1 MTMRAATRAVL
12 KVACGLLLAANAAA
26 REYSI
31 EELAAMPL
39 KQRGNAIA
47 DIRNGKDSDA
57 RLLALRTAATL
68 RADARRQAGEPP
80 LFGGCLRADE
90 FELGVQLALA
100 SAAFDSQAYRGL
112 ILEFRRVVKA
122 LDNALAAAQASG
134 NWQRKFAH
142 LGHWIEDWKKATD
155 PVVQEL
161 LRRTLVDQAIRASLS
176 SFEGARIYGKGAT
189 TAALRAYDEY
199 LFNRMCT
206 ADENNLNW
214 LKREVARNGWF
225 DIRRYGAAADQAAL
239 LMVQHA
245 DGDPGY
251 QAYIASLLAPKARSG
266 DTNPQNFAHLSDRI
280 SVRAGLPQEFATQME
295 CVDGEW
301 LAPNIEDP
309 ANLDARRAEMGLPPF
324 REQVE
329 QRRLLYCK
337 KQQR

>member
-1 MTMRAATRAVL
+1 MTMGAATRAVL
-12 KVACGLLLAANAAA
+12 VVACGTLLAANAAA

-47 DIRNGKDSDA
+47 EIRNGRDSEA

-68 RADARRQAGEPP
+68 RADARRQSGEPP

-112 ILEFRRVVKA
+112 VLEFRRLVKA

-134 NWQRKFAH
+134 NWQRKFGH

-189 TAALRAYDEY
+189 TAALRA
-199 LFNRMCT
+199 
-206 ADENNLNW
+206 
-214 LKREVARNGWF
+214 
-225 DIRRYGAAADQAAL
+225 
-239 LMVQHA
+239 
-245 DGDPGY
+245 
-251 QAYIASLLAPKARSG
+251 
-266 DTNPQNFAHLSDRI
+266 
-280 SVRAGLPQEFATQME
+280 
-295 CVDGEW
+295 
-301 LAPNIEDP
+301 
-309 ANLDARRAEMGLPPF
+309 
-324 REQVE
+324 
-329 QRRLLYCK
+329 
-337 KQQR
+337 